1 MKLKLF
7 LFAALTI
14 TLIGKTNASCGSSN
28 CPLYN
33 FHYNLEGG
41 LHLRLY
47 TEYINQD
54 KIYLGSKLSTIGTV
68 PEEHDEVN
76 TLNSITAFQAGY
88 GISNR
93 LDIGFV
99 LPYVHREHNH
109 IHHENGQTNLENWN
123 FSGIGDI
130 LLTGNYAVILPSMEK
145 EIFFGIT
152 AGVKLPSGVTNSVN
166 AEGETAEVT
175 IQPGTGSIDEIIG
188 ANFRY
193 PLFTIQ
199 TTEKDVYS
207 AIPLIIG
214 VSYKISG
221 KGTDDY
227 KFGNSLLVTAGTNY
241 QFTKTAG
248 LTLQFNVRN
257 QDYADTGTTGEPS
270 ANTGGTWMYLSP
282 GLNLNFT
289 DNIALFG
296 IIQLPVYIN
305 VHGLQQASSF
315 NAQIGISANT
325 TLL

>member
-7 LFAALTI
+7 LLAALTI
-14 TLIGKTNASCGSSN
+14 TLIGQTFGSCGSSN

-33 FHYNLEGG
+33 FHYNLQGG

-47 TEYINQD
+47 NEYINQD
-54 KIYLGSKLSTIGTV
+54 KVYLGSKLSAIGAV
-68 PEEHDEVN
+68 SEDHDEVS

-88 GISNR
+88 GITDR
-93 LDIGFV
+93 LDIGFI
-99 LPYVHREHNH
+99 LPYIHREHNH
-109 IHHENGQTNLENWN
+109 IHHEDGQANWENWN
-123 FSGIGDI
+123 FSGMGDI
-130 LLTGNYAVILPSMEK
+130 LLTGNYSVILPSMEK
-145 EIFFGIT
+145 EIYFGIT
-152 AGVKLPSGVTNSVN
+152 AGVKLPTGVTNAVN

-175 IQPGTGSIDEIIG
+175 IQPGSGSLDEIIG
-188 ANFRY
+188 ANFRC

-199 TTEKDVYS
+199 TAEKDVYS
-207 AIPLIIG
+207 DIPLIIG

-227 KFGNSLLVTAGTNY
+227 KFGNSLLVTAGTSY
-241 QFTKTAG
+241 QFTKKAG
-248 LTLQFNVRN
+248 VTLQFNVRN
-257 QDYADTGTTGEPS
+257 QDFADTGMTGEPRE
-270 ANTGGTWMYLSP
+270 NTGGTWMYLSP
-282 GLNLNFT
+282 GLNLNIT
-289 DNIALFG
+289 DNLALFG